1 MALLL
6 LAIALSMDAFAVS
19 IGLGSKKTVGTLK
32 LATMCAI
39 YFGLFQGLMPLIGF
53 IGGKGVLV
61 FAETYAPWVSFI
73 LLLIIGIK
81 MIYEALITGEEN
93 VPSHISHRAMFIL
106 GIATS
111 IDAMAAGFSLTLL
124 NVNGF
129 LACAFIAI
137 TTALFSFAGVY
148 LGEKTGT
155 WLESRAEVLGGTILI
170 LIGLKVLLG

>member
-1 MALLL
+1 M
-6 LAIALSMDAFAVS
+6 
-19 IGLGSKKTVGTLK
+19 
-32 LATMCAI
+32 
-39 YFGLFQGLMPLIGF
+39 
-53 IGGKGVLV
+53 
-61 FAETYAPWVSFI
+61 
-73 LLLIIGIK
+73 
-81 MIYEALITGEEN
+81 
-93 VPSHISHRAMFIL
+93 
-106 GIATS
+106 
-111 IDAMAAGFSLTLL
+111 

>member
-1 MALLL
+1 
-6 LAIALSMDAFAVS
+6 
-19 IGLGSKKTVGTLK
+19 
-32 LATMCAI
+32 
-39 YFGLFQGLMPLIGF
+39 GF

-93 VPSHISHRAMFIL
+93 VPSHITHRAMFIL

-129 LACAFIAI
+129 LACTFIAI